1 MTINTEEKIMVHIDP
16 ELKDLI
22 PEYLENRYKDIESIT
37 AALEQKDY
45 GTVQTLGHSM
55 KGSGGGYGF
64 EGITEIGRAL
74 EQAAKCQNSEE
85 IRKLTS
91 ELGTYLECVEVIY
104 E

>member
-1 MTINTEEKIMVHIDP
+1 MTTHTEEKIMVRIDP

-22 PEYLENRYKDIESIT
+22 PEYLENRYKDIESMT
-37 AALEQKDY
+37 EALEQNDY

-91 ELGTYLECVEVIY
+91 ELRTYLECVEVIY

>member
-1 MTINTEEKIMVHIDP
+1 MTTDTEEKIMVRIDP

-22 PEYLENRYKDIESIT
+22 PEYLENRYKDIDCMT
-37 AALEQKDY
+37 KALEQNDY
-45 GTVQTLGHSM
+45 STVQILGHSM

-64 EGITEIGRAL
+64 EGITEIGLAL
-74 EQAAKCQNSEE
+74 EQAAKCQNSEG

-91 ELGTYLECVEVIY
+91 ELRTYLECVEVIY